1 MDVQEGAPCSCLHVP
16 QGIGPEPFNSI
27 LQGDT
32 TYSISCAKYNGGKV
46 YKVLFP
52 TYEKPVVPK
61 SEHSVF
67 TISQVSRIGH
77 KRSTH

>member
-16 QGIGPEPFNSI
+16 QGIGPEPFNST
-27 LQGDT
+27 LLGDM

-46 YKVLFP
+46 HKVLFP
-52 TYEKPVVPK
+52 TSEKPVVPE

-67 TISQVSRIGH
+67 TVSQVSLIRH
-77 KRSTH
+77 KRSTY